1 MGRRLNIEILDN
13 GKCLANSYYHW
24 SAFSDVSCEMLKD
37 IIKDINKKKYD
48 VSVLSAIRILENT
61 GAGLTDFCPSEEDID
76 FAKNF
81 YTKEHYEE
89 WLKKPSEIKEAQK
102 LYPAEKFKD
111 CVGRNLGLL
120 SISESGIKETRFW
133 EEGRIS
139 IDLTTRKVNYNV
151 LFDYKKEDY
160 TKEERKELTF
170 VKTDLDLANL
180 SFEQVYKLYDLI
192 IENKDYYGYHMV
204 VCYKRN
210 KKMFIQ

>member
-1 MGRRLNIEILDN
+1 MGQRLNIEILDN

-24 SAFSDVSCEMLKD
+24 SAVSDVSCEMLKD

-61 GAGLTDFCPSEEDID
+61 GAGLTDFCPSEEDKE
-76 FAKNF
+76 FAKNH
-81 YTKEHYEE
+81 YTAEYYEE
-89 WLKKPSEIKEAQK
+89 WSKKPSEIKEAQK

-111 CVGRNLGLL
+111 CVSRNLGLI
-120 SISESGIKETRFW
+120 SISESGINETRYW
-133 EEGRIS
+133 EEGRVS

-151 LFDYKKEDY
+151 LFDYRKEDY
-160 TKEERKELTF
+160 TKEEREEIAF
-170 VKTDLDLANL
+170 VKTDLDFSNL
-180 SFEQVYKLYDLI
+180 SFEQVDKLYDLI
-192 IENKDYYGYHMV
+192 IENKDCYNYNMV